1 MNARF
6 NKMRGPSV
14 SDRPSEFPPF
24 LDICWRIGT
33 VMVCRTAA
41 GIMPVA
47 FFTGSIS
54 DWKVDTGAG
63 IEYYEAKEIEGRKD
77 VAAAG
82 GSQAPSQRVLENVAV
97 HKGQ

>member
-1 MNARF
+1 
-6 NKMRGPSV
+6 
-14 SDRPSEFPPF
+14 
-24 LDICWRIGT
+24 
-33 VMVCRTAA
+33 MVCRTAA
-41 GIMPVA
+41 GIMPAA

-54 DWKVDTGAG
+54 DWKVDTRAG

>member
-1 MNARF
+1 
-6 NKMRGPSV
+6 
-14 SDRPSEFPPF
+14 
-24 LDICWRIGT
+24 
-33 VMVCRTAA
+33 
-41 GIMPVA
+41 MPAA

-63 IEYYEAKEIEGRKD
+63 IEIEGRKD